1 MTTINGNT
9 PTLVQRMKPA
19 AVGSQSIVANGVND
33 EDDMK
38 IQEFMTWHNN
48 RVKRGRRDIPV
59 KELRHIIPA
68 FILRCFAMK
77 EDQPTQKKVKGLW
90 ERPPT
95 GWNPKVPFLD
105 PNNKG
110 DQGKPKKEVLM
121 QMFEYLVKVYQRSC
135 NTAVDLT
142 KGPIQESEVAMD
154 SEDVDEGRPVEVADD
169 AEDYD
174 WNPLEDCLRRIKQK
188 IHFVNNMRL
197 SNGEIGTLNVTK
209 DLLFRLFDQLGKIE
223 SLRHAHRFEYT
234 LDVVKSTDS
243 LPADLNQEWREFEAE
258 GNKLN
263 DDPHTLEK
271 QQPLMSEDH
280 IKELGISTQHN
291 PLVCGQTA
299 EFSNVV
305 SVRNSTEKLM
315 FFEDELEMYKK
326 GVDNDLKFADVNA
339 IITDETRRLNEAET
353 GELAGSGLD
362 VSEDEDVGLE
372 YLYRMF
378 ENSDSEAETFD
389 VGPGSTDLSDFL
401 DYEMK
406 MWDNEQSDKL
416 LFSLCEDVHTPN
428 WNRSA
433 VDDANKDYPGD
444 VGEDGFS
451 VQPRKRHDSVECIDS
466 DHSYVQKTQAEMS
479 TELNTPTSAVCS
491 QVQNLTISSPL
502 RNCEETTFEDVGFRG
517 TKRGYSDAGYQIGP
531 KQRRT
536 EDMDIEGGDTGEA
549 DTAMSA
555 THSTDKRTI
564 RLLTHLPYRC
574 SDRFYIKL
582 LLHRFF
588 NGASLGKS
596 YEILDCPVIR
606 IPLSALPMG
615 SKGMRRDVWH
625 QLGYRSCRKSDNV
638 ITRPSSGL
646 HSGFV

>member
-1 MTTINGNT
+1 
-9 PTLVQRMKPA
+9 
-19 AVGSQSIVANGVND
+19 
-33 EDDMK
+33 
-38 IQEFMTWHNN
+38 
-48 RVKRGRRDIPV
+48 
-59 KELRHIIPA
+59 
-68 FILRCFAMK
+68 
-77 EDQPTQKKVKGLW
+77 
-90 ERPPT
+90 
-95 GWNPKVPFLD
+95 
-105 PNNKG
+105 
-110 DQGKPKKEVLM
+110 
-121 QMFEYLVKVYQRSC
+121 
-135 NTAVDLT
+135 
-142 KGPIQESEVAMD
+142 
-154 SEDVDEGRPVEVADD
+154 
-169 AEDYD
+169 
-174 WNPLEDCLRRIKQK
+174 
-188 IHFVNNMRL
+188 
-197 SNGEIGTLNVTK
+197 
-209 DLLFRLFDQLGKIE
+209 
-223 SLRHAHRFEYT
+223 
-234 LDVVKSTDS
+234 
-243 LPADLNQEWREFEAE
+243 
-258 GNKLN
+258 
-263 DDPHTLEK
+263 
-271 QQPLMSEDH
+271 MSEDH

-378 ENSDSEAETFD
+378 ENIDSEAETFD

-517 TKRGYSDAGYQIGP
+517 TKRGYSDAGYQIVSYFS
-531 KQRRT
+531 
-536 EDMDIEGGDTGEA
+536 EEC
-549 DTAMSA
+549 
-555 THSTDKRTI
+555 STNCQCTVKW
-564 RLLTHLPYRC
+564 RC
-574 SDRFYIKL
+574 CY
-582 LLHRFF
+582 
-588 NGASLGKS
+588 
-596 YEILDCPVIR
+596 
-606 IPLSALPMG
+606 
-615 SKGMRRDVWH
+615 
-625 QLGYRSCRKSDNV
+625 
-638 ITRPSSGL
+638 
-646 HSGFV
+646 